1 MFKQEVKF
9 SLRLK
14 RQLGFLCL
22 KTIFYNVID
31 SAPFCTCHTFSKR
44 NDLLCLFLCYHASPF
59 YQIKFVIHYS
69 QKRMVCHMVYDFEK
83 ITLSMKEKYKLFV
96 TRMRKKSKAEYFGDS
111 EYYLSDIKFIRQNS
125 SGKTDIIGSS
135 IPDGTYSVTSNY
147 LRYLTY
153 RREKIFSRVLTSVI
167 TPIVV
172 SIVTSILTVIILSK
186 LGLK

>member
-1 MFKQEVKF
+1 
-9 SLRLK
+9 
-14 RQLGFLCL
+14 
-22 KTIFYNVID
+22 
-31 SAPFCTCHTFSKR
+31 
-44 NDLLCLFLCYHASPF
+44 
-59 YQIKFVIHYS
+59 
-69 QKRMVCHMVYDFEK
+69 MVYDFEK

-135 IPDGTYSVTSNY
+135 IPDGTFSVTSNY

-153 RREKIFSRVLTSVI
+153 RREKFFSRVLTSVI